1 MNRIGFLHSGAG
13 GIGLKRSALLVF
25 GVVITLLGAC
35 AEKQS
40 PDDVVRSFMA
50 ALETFDLDTAEDLVC
65 SVQKPRVRDSLEPFG
80 NVAQLDEAF
89 DMTFEDLSFQEQS
102 NDGDV
107 AIIRVSGRVRLS
119 FLGKN
124 EVQDVNEEHVVVNE
138 DGRWVICDP

>member
-1 MNRIGFLHSGAG
+1 MNRIGLLYLGAG
-13 GIGLKRSALLVF
+13 RIGLNRSALLVF
-25 GVVITLLGAC
+25 GVVIALLGAC

-50 ALETFDLDTAEDLVC
+50 AVEAFDLDRAEDLVC
-65 SVQKPRVRDSLEPFG
+65 SEQKPRVRDSLEPFG

-89 DMTFEDLSFQEQS
+89 DMAFEDLSFQEQS

-107 AIIRVSGRVRLS
+107 AVIRVSGSVRLS

-124 EVQDVNEEHVVVNE
+124 EVQEIDEEHVVVNE

>member
-1 MNRIGFLHSGAG
+1 MECLGFLNSEAG
-13 GIGLKRSALLVF
+13 WIGLRSCVFLVLSA
-25 GVVITLLGAC
+25 VAMLLGAC

-89 DMTFEDLSFQEQS
+89 DMTCEDLSFQEQS

-124 EVQDVNEEHVVVNE
+124 EVQDVDEEHVVVNE

>member
-1 MNRIGFLHSGAG
+1 MGVLHSGADG
-13 GIGLKRSALLVF
+13 VGLKRSALLVLGF
-25 GVVITLLGAC
+25 AIALLGAC
-35 AEKQS
+35 AKKQS
-40 PDDVVRSFMA
+40 PDDVVRAFMA
-50 ALETFDLDTAEDLVC
+50 AVETFDLDTAEELVC
-65 SVQKPRVRDSLEPFG
+65 NDQKPRVRDSLEPFG

-107 AIIRVSGRVRLS
+107 AIIRVSGRVSLS

-124 EVQDVNEEHVVVNE
+124 EVQDVDEEHVVVNE